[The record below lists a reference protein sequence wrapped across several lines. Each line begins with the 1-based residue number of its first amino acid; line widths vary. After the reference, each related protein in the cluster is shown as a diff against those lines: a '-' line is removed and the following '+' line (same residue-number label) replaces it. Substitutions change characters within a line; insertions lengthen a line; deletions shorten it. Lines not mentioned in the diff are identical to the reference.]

1 MSQWILLDSFPNETE
16 AEIAR
21 CALEAAGI
29 PCLLRLNPIGDAL
42 LGAVGVRTG
51 PMDLFVEND
60 KKSRATSILS
70 PKK

>member
-1 MSQWILLDSFPNETE
+1 MPWSLVESFPNQTE

-21 CALEAAGI
+21 GALEAAGI

-51 PMDLFVEND
+51 PTDLFVENGRHAD
-60 KKSRATSILS
+60 AVTLLAAGK
-70 PKK
+70 